1 MRRMLAALLLTAVP
15 FAVQA
20 QVVRP
25 PEDMAR
31 DATRKPAEMAAFAH
45 VVPGAKVGDFIPGG
59 GYFTRYFA
67 NIVGPTGHVTAIIPA
82 AQEAGQ
88 SASVKA
94 VHALADGSGGKISV
108 INGLADP
115 ALANSFDVIWTSQ
128 NYHDLHNSQSPEG
141 MLTFNKA
148 VLAALKPGGVFV
160 VLDHSAANG
169 TGLTTT
175 NTLHRIDAEAVKA
188 EVVAAGFKFDGS
200 SEVLRNP
207 GDPRT
212 APVFDASIRGKT
224 DQFVYRFRKP

>member
-1 MRRMLAALLLTAVP
+1 MTRLLAALLLTAMP

-25 PEDMAR
+25 PEDIAR
-31 DATRKPAEMAAFAH
+31 DAARKPTEMAAFAH

-59 GYFTRYFA
+59 GYFTRVFA
-67 NIVGPTGHVTAIIPA
+67 NAVGPTGHVTAIIPA
-82 AQEAGQ
+82 QQEAGQ

-108 INGLADP
+108 INALSDP

-128 NYHDLHNSQSPEG
+128 NYHDLHNSLPPEG
-141 MLTFNKA
+141 IAAFDKA

-160 VLDHSAANG
+160 VLDHSAAPG

-175 NTLHRIDAEAVKA
+175 KTLHRIDADAVKA
-188 EVVAAGFKFDGS
+188 EIVAAGFKFDGS
-200 SEVLRNP
+200 SELLRNP

-212 APVFDASIRGKT
+212 AAVFDPSIRGKT